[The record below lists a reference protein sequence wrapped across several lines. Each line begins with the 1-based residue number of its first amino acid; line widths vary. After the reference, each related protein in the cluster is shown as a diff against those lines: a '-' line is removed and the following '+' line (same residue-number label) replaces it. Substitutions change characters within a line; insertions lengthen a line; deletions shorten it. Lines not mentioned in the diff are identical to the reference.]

1 MDETARNSWFK
12 LTLKRLEGREGGRE
26 EVREGKERETEGER
40 GGDGEEGI
48 NVLFTQ

>member
-26 EVREGKERETEGER
+26 EVREGKERERQKER
-40 GGDGEEGI
+40 GEEGI